1 MPRAMLL
8 VMDSVGCGGAPDA
21 GDFGDE
27 GANTLG
33 HIIKACAAGRA
44 EEGRSGPLCIPN
56 MARLGIGEA
65 IRAASDITL
74 PGFDVAPQGLW
85 GAATEISRGKDT
97 PSGHWELAGVPV
109 PWDWHY
115 FPDGDPSIPSE
126 ITRRMCS
133 EAGLPGTLCNRH
145 YSGLPVIED
154 FGEEH
159 LRTGK
164 PIVYTSVDS
173 VLQIAVHEEHFGLDR
188 LLDLCRLT
196 ARIVHPMRVGRVIA
210 RPFVGD
216 TARTFQRTANRRDFA
231 IAPPEDTL
239 LDRVV
244 ASGGRTHAIGK
255 IGDIFAHR
263 GISTLAKGKDDMDLL
278 DRTLEA
284 FDAAGEGDF
293 IFGNYVDFDTLYG
306 HRRDV
311 YGYARALE
319 AFDARI
325 PALEARLRP
334 GDLMILTA
342 DHGNDPTF
350 RGADHTRERVPVLGT
365 GPGFAPRVLGP
376 MHFAD
381 VGETLAAHLGLA
393 PGRHGKSCL

>member
-133 EAGLPGTLCNRH
+133 EAGLP
-145 YSGLPVIED
+145 
-154 FGEEH
+154 
-159 LRTGK
+159 
-164 PIVYTSVDS
+164 
-173 VLQIAVHEEHFGLDR
+173 
-188 LLDLCRLT
+188 
-196 ARIVHPMRVGRVIA
+196 
-210 RPFVGD
+210 
-216 TARTFQRTANRRDFA
+216 
-231 IAPPEDTL
+231 
-239 LDRVV
+239 VV
-244 ASGGRTHAIGK
+244 ASQSSWAC
-255 IGDIFAHR
+255 
-263 GISTLAKGKDDMDLL
+263 
-278 DRTLEA
+278 
-284 FDAAGEGDF
+284 AAP
-293 IFGNYVDFDTLYG
+293 
-306 HRRDV
+306 
-311 YGYARALE
+311 ARA
-319 AFDARI
+319 ASRTRA
-325 PALEARLRP
+325 PASSRK
-334 GDLMILTA
+334 
-342 DHGNDPTF
+342 
-350 RGADHTRERVPVLGT
+350 RGRCCS
-365 GPGFAPRVLGP
+365 
-376 MHFAD
+376 
-381 VGETLAAHLGLA
+381 
-393 PGRHGKSCL
+393 K

>member
-311 YGYARALE
+311 SGYARALE

-342 DHGNDPTF
+342 DHGNDPTWI
-350 RGADHTRERVPVLGT
+350 GTDHTRERVPVVGKGVNCGQIGLRAFT
-365 GPGFAPRVLGP
+365 
-376 MHFAD
+376 D
-381 VGETLAAHLGLA
+381 VAASIAAHLGVA
-393 PGRHGKSCL
+393 AQGPGQSFL